1 MLVRT
6 EQIWLSYNNTNSE
19 LCHYAKNLW
28 NEANYY
34 IRQEFIFNKKWIR
47 YNTLAGIFKTSE
59 NYIAIGAQT
68 GQQVLKV
75 LDRSWK
81 SFFKAIKDWTNHPE
95 KYLGR
100 PKLVNYKPKDGEFML
115 IFTNQQVKIKN
126 GYVTFPK
133 KLNIEPIKINPN
145 RLPDNTD
152 LREVRLIPKGE
163 GYVCEIVYQKID
175 EEGEINK
182 RWYSKLTNSNRIVG
196 IDYGAVNVITMG
208 NNIGLVPIVFKD
220 DGKGIKS
227 INQFYN
233 KEKAKLQSI
242 YDLQGIRYGHK
253 MSALNKKRSLKMKDA
268 LHKHSKSIIDYCKFH
283 NIGKI
288 IIGHNDNWKQNSNMG
303 KKTNQIFV
311 GIPYYILTNMI
322 QYKAE
327 EVGILVKLQEESHTS
342 KCSFLDEE
350 PIEHKS
356 KGQYVGRRVK
366 RGMFRSE
373 MGIYINAD
381 VNGVYN
387 IISKGDPNAFK
398 QQRNADGVGGCGL
411 HPVRID
417 ILVNRNINNI

>member
-1 MLVRT
+1 MLTRT
-6 EQIWLSYNNTNSE
+6 EQIWLSSNNNNSK
-19 LCHYAKNLW
+19 LCHCAKNLW

-34 IRQEFIFNKKWIR
+34 VRQEFIFNKKWIR

-100 PKLVNYKPKDGEFML
+100 PRLVNYKPKDGEFML
-115 IFTNQQVKIKN
+115 IFTNQQVKIKD
-126 GYVTFPK
+126 GYLIFPK
-133 KLNIEPIKINPN
+133 KLDIQPIKVNIN
-145 RLPDNTD
+145 RISDKTD

-175 EEGEINK
+175 EEGVINK
-182 RWYSKLTNSNRIVG
+182 RWYSKRNNENRIVG

-208 NNIGLVPIVFKD
+208 NNIGLKPIVFKD

-233 KEKAKLQSI
+233 KEKAKLQSVYYKQNI
-242 YDLQGIRYGHK
+242 KYGHK
-253 MSALNKKRSLKMKDA
+253 MSALNKKRNLKMKDT

-283 NIGKI
+283 NIGRI
-288 IIGHNDNWKQNSNMG
+288 IIGHNDNWKQNVNMG
-303 KKTNQIFV
+303 KKTNQTFV
-311 GIPYYILTNMI
+311 SIPYYILTNMI
-322 QYKAE
+322 QYKANE
-327 EVGILVKLQEESHTS
+327 AGIFVKLQEESHTS
-342 KCSFLDEE
+342 KCSFLDKES
-350 PIEHKS
+350 IEHKA
-356 KGQYVGRRVK
+356 KGQYVGKRVK
-366 RGMFRSE
+366 RGLFRSAK
-373 MGIYINAD
+373 GIYINAD

-387 IISKGDPNAFK
+387 IISKGDPKAFN
-398 QQRNADGVGGCGL
+398 QQINADGVGGCGL
-411 HPVRID
+411 HPIRVD